1 MSVTPLPSQGLDAL
15 RARYLDRRRETDD
28 QVETTAV
35 DEVTGETIRGSVLP
49 RIYTPPL
56 VTGPAGPCTCG
67 CALTPD
73 TSYGFDLIEF
83 ADFIGWPLDPWQQWA
98 AIHMGEL
105 LSDGRPRFRMVLIL
119 VARQNGKTVLC
130 RVLTLYW
137 MLIQR
142 AALIIGTNTSRETAK
157 ASWLDVIDFALSV
170 DTTRNM
176 FPSPRAAVR
185 KTLGEE
191 SFVTRGCSRHCR
203 ADHDHEPIST
213 YQFAAPNRR
222 AGRSK
227 TVNRA
232 VLDELREHQ
241 DWETYNA
248 LIKAMTAVAD
258 AQAVAI
264 TNQGDALS
272 VVLDSLRTS
281 ALEFIESGA
290 GDPRLFLAEWSSPTG
305 SDPTDPHALAQ
316 ANPDL
321 GNRIKLES
329 LMGDAIRAKANGG
342 EELTGFKTE
351 TMCMRVALLDP
362 AIDPDSWAACGV
374 APADAVDMAKHRRS
388 VAVCLDVSL
397 DGTHATLVAAMVL
410 DGVTH
415 LEVVGSWSGEGW
427 SRQLREELPAL
438 VARIKPRRF
447 GWFPNGPAAVVT
459 ADLRK
464 RRGNTTWPPR
474 GVRLEEITGEVHTVC
489 MGFADRVT
497 NGLVQHARD
506 KLMSSHVARTQKLTR
521 GEVWTFTR
529 AGVEPV
535 DATYAAAG
543 ADHIARTM
551 PPPLKPLPETN
562 APF

>member
-1 MSVTPLPSQGLDAL
+1 MTPLPERGLESL
-15 RARYLDRRRETDD
+15 RSRYLERRRKPADE
-28 QVETTAV
+28 VGPVAV
-35 DEVTGETIRGSVLP
+35 DQPASEEITGSVLP
-49 RIYTPPL
+49 RIFTPPR
-56 VTGPAGPCTCG
+56 VSGPPGGCVCG
-67 CALTPD
+67 CALTPA

-83 ADFIGWPLDPWQQWA
+83 ANFIGWPLDPWQQWA

-105 LSDGRPRFRMVLIL
+105 LPDGRPRFRMALIL

-137 MLIQR
+137 MIIQR

-191 SFVTRGCSRHCR
+191 SFITRGCSRHCR

-227 TVNRA
+227 TVDRA

-281 ALEFIESGA
+281 ALEFIENGV
-290 GDPRLFLAEWSSPTG
+290 GDPRLFLAEWSSPSG
-305 SDPTDPHALAQ
+305 SDPTDPRALAQ

-351 TMCMRVALLDP
+351 TMCMRVTLLDP

-374 APADAVDMAKHRRS
+374 APADAVDMADHRRS

-397 DGTHATLVAAMVL
+397 DGTHATLVAALVL

-415 LEVVGSWSGEGW
+415 LEVVGSWSGDGW
-427 SRQLREELPAL
+427 SRRLRDELPPL

-464 RRGNTTWPPR
+464 RRGNAAWPPR

-497 NGLVQHARD
+497 NNMARHARD
-506 KLMSSHVARTQKLTR
+506 KLMTSHVARTQKLTR

-529 AGVEPV
+529 SGVEPV

-551 PPPLKPLPETN
+551 PPPLTPLADTP